1 MKLTTTLVLALTA
14 SASLASA
21 QDPQEPRDAQ
31 QPELR
36 LPCPEWSVDACG
48 GPHHEVG
55 QRVRR
60 ETPRQ
65 VWDPNLAQWRTEHPR
80 QVWDPNLAQWRVES
94 PRKVWDPNLAQYRS
108 EGRQEVWDPYLARY
122 RPRDARKDP
131 PAPAR
136 ASDGRHRH
144 PGRSDWCYERH

>member
-1 MKLTTTLVLALTA
+1 MKLMTRTFVLALAA
-14 SASLASA
+14 SASLVSA
-21 QDPQEPRDAQ
+21 QDPQDPQEPRDTQ

-48 GPHHEVG
+48 GPHHEFG

-65 VWDPNLAQWRTEHPR
+65 VWDPYLAQ
-80 QVWDPNLAQWRVES
+80 
-94 PRKVWDPNLAQYRS
+94 
-108 EGRQEVWDPYLARY
+108 Y
-122 RPRDARKDP
+122 RPRDARKDA
-131 PAPAR
+131 PAPQTKSGA
-136 ASDGRHRH
+136 RHRH